1 MNAALPTRAAA
12 ALSAGVPVPLK
23 RGGNLFLRPFTLR
36 RILALH
42 SVESPPFYPESRYGA
57 GLGWAATLL
66 ILAAEDDAAVSL
78 RLARD
83 GAADFVAGALE
94 WAEAQ
99 GFDIEDVGN
108 ASDAVK
114 AEWSRVRDLD
124 RPEKHAGQEVTAA
137 GESSRPGTATS
148 PNSSATAS
156 APGTGTPTPPS
167 TPHSGS

>member
-1 MNAALPTRAAA
+1 MNTALPTRAAA

-23 RGGNLFLRPFTLR
+23 AGGTLFLRPFTLR

-42 SVESPPFYPESRYGA
+42 SVESPLFYPESRYGA

-66 ILAAEDDAAVSL
+66 ILAAEDDAAVSIQ
-78 RLARD
+78 LARD
-83 GAADFVAGALE
+83 GAADFVAGSLE
-94 WAEAQ
+94 WAETQ

-124 RPEKHAGQEVTAA
+124 RPEKKSAREVTAA
-137 GESSRPGTATS
+137 GESSRPGTDS
-148 PNSSATAS
+148 SRSSSATAS

-167 TPHSGS
+167 TPPSES

>member
-1 MNAALPTRAAA
+1 MNAALPTCAAA

-23 RGGNLFLRPFTLR
+23 RGGSLFLRPFTLR

-42 SVESPPFYPESRYGA
+42 SVESPLFYPESRYGA
-57 GLGWAATLL
+57 GHGWAATLL

-94 WAEAQ
+94 WAEGEGLAE
-99 GFDIEDVGN
+99 EDVAAGMR
-108 ASDAVK
+108 AVA
-114 AEWSRVRDLD
+114 AEWIRIRDLD
-124 RPEKHAGQEVTAA
+124 RPEKHAGREVTAA

-156 APGTGTPTPPS
+156 APGTGTPIQPS